1 MPEVIK
7 NSASMILV
15 VEGEKTADAANKLFA
30 KDNIVCISWC
40 GGAAT
45 VSKSDWTPLFG
56 KQVVIWPDN
65 DQVGFKAAETIC
77 TELRKVG
84 VQSLH
89 VVDNEILTKQFP
101 EKWDLADPYPEG
113 KNLNKIK
120 DLIFSAKEKSIG
132 MDQLA
137 LGLKDENESNFINK
151 LKTNEIVWRL
161 EERLRPVLEENLT
174 SKPWEIKNE
183 IQKEALKIINSENKL
198 HKQLTEMGFEG
209 EISKKLAYQAMLY
222 QAETG
227 KELSNSSIQHI
238 KQTLG
243 EPSFKKVMHQISQ
256 LSLVEENS
264 TKGIVG
270 YFADKALTQIVSF
283 GVGKIDTTQ
292 KLDNQILSA
301 QIMMEKEKGDREL
314 SR

>member
-1 MPEVIK
+1 MLKIGGGIV
-7 NSASMILV
+7 LV

-30 KDNIVCISWC
+30 KDNIVCISWW
-40 GGAAT
+40 GGAAA
-45 VSKSDWTPLFG
+45 VSKSNWTPLFG

-65 DQVGFKAAETIC
+65 DSAGFKAAEAIC

-113 KNLNKIK
+113 KNLNNIK

-132 MDQLA
+132 IDQLV
-137 LGLKDENESNFINK
+137 LGLKDENKNNLVNK
-151 LKTNEIVWRL
+151 LRTNEIVWRL
-161 EERLRPVLEENLT
+161 EERLRPILEENLKA
-174 SKPWEIKNE
+174 KPWEIKNE
-183 IQKEALKIINSENKL
+183 IQKEVLRIINTENKL
-198 HKQLTEMGFEG
+198 HNQLKEMGFEG

-227 KELSNSSIQHI
+227 KELSNSSIQNI
-238 KQTLG
+238 KQTLA
-243 EPSFKKVMHQISQ
+243 EPFFKKIMLQISQ
-256 LSLVEENS
+256 LTSVEENS
-264 TKGIVG
+264 KKEMVG
-270 YFADKALTQIVSF
+270 YLVDKALTQIVSL
-283 GVGKIDTTQ
+283 GVEKIDVNQ
-292 KLDNQILSA
+292 KLENQILSA
-301 QIMMEKEKGDREL
+301 QQMMEKEKTAFEI